1 MQVSLRSLLV
11 VVALAAT
18 CSAQIVPFTPCK
30 PGKASIV
37 GQAEGITF
45 KRLVFVESSGEV
57 GATVLVPDSQQPVP
71 GIVFSHSA
79 IHGPT
84 NSTDLL
90 RFALALARA
99 GAASIVL
106 DGTIEW
112 QVPNDNAKREPHVM
126 ACAGQWLL
134 LNEKLDTKHLA
145 IAGAIGNWGGG
156 DTPFCLTGERP
167 CWHAIAWLNFGQTS
181 FYDWSNTDL
190 MLTLRGQLRMARFAQ
205 QHLRL
210 AEVKPEWLV
219 SSSRN

>member
-1 MQVSLRSLLV
+1 LI
-11 VVALAAT
+11 VALAAG
-18 CSAQIVPFTPCK
+18 CSAQIAPFVPCQ

-37 GQAEGITF
+37 GHAEGITF
-45 KRLVFVESSGEV
+45 KRLVFTESYGEV
-57 GATVLVPDSQQPVP
+57 GATVLAPDSEQPIP
-71 GIVFSHSA
+71 GIVFSHSG

-112 QVPNDNAKREPHVM
+112 QQPNDNARRAPHVM

-134 LNEKLDTKHLA
+134 LNERLDTARLS
-145 IAGAIGNWGGG
+145 IAGTALNWGGG

-167 CWHAIAWLNFGQTS
+167 CWHGIAWLNFGQTS
-181 FYDWSNTDL
+181 PVDWDNTNA
-190 MLTLRGQLRMARFAQ
+190 MLTLKGQLRMARFAQ
-205 QHLRL
+205 RSLRL
-210 AEVKPEWLV
+210 REVKPEWLV
-219 SSSRN
+219 ADARN